1 MKLHD
6 GLLSP
11 KWLQSLRAGQHLG
24 GSERQESWNG
34 SQKKTSQGVIYSSK
48 ATAVVLQ
55 PVK

>member
-11 KWLQSLRAGQHLG
+11 KWLQSLSAGQHLG
-24 GSERQESWNG
+24 GSERQESWNEA
-34 SQKKTSQGVIYSSK
+34 KKPSQGVISSSK